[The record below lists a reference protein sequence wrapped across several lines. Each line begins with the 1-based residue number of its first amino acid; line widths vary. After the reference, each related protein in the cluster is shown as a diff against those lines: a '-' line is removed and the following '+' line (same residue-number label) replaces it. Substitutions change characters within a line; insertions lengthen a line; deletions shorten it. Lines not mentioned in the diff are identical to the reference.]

1 MAVTLGQIA
10 EKLNAELKGDP
21 SIEITKVANLSSAQ
35 PGEISFLTDPK
46 YKDALVTT
54 KASAVIVRQSELEH
68 CNVAAI
74 VMQDPYVGFALVAQ
88 LLDTTPLPAENGIHS
103 SAIVASD
110 AILGEGVSVGANA
123 VIESGAIIGA
133 HSVIG
138 SGCFIGKNAKI
149 GNRTKLWA
157 NCSVYHEVQI
167 GDDCLLQAGA
177 VIGSDG
183 FGYANDKG
191 KWIKIPQLG
200 TVIIGNRVEIGAN
213 TCIDRG
219 AVDNTIIEDNVI
231 IDNLCQIAH
240 NVHIGTGTAMAGA
253 AVVAGS
259 VNIGR
264 YCIIGGRSVFNGHI
278 DICDGTTITGATS
291 VMRSIKKPGVYS
303 SGVPDMPNSK
313 WRKVMACLP
322 LLDDIYKNA
331 RNALRLVK
339 GNEKKE

>member
-1 MAVTLGQIA
+1 MTLTLGQIA
-10 EKLNAELKGDP
+10 EKLNAELVGDASLP
-21 SIEITKVANLSSAQ
+21 VHRVANLASAQ

-46 YKDALVTT
+46 YKDALLTT
-54 KASAVIVRQSELEH
+54 KASAVILRKSELEH
-68 CNVAAI
+68 CKTAALI
-74 VMQDPYVGFALVAQ
+74 MPDPYVGFALVAQ
-88 LLDTTPLPAENGIHS
+88 LLDTTPSPAEQGVHATAS
-103 SAIVASD
+103 VASG
-110 AILGEGVSVGANA
+110 AVLGKNVSVGAGA
-123 VIESGAIIGA
+123 VIEEGAVIGDDAVIGA
-133 HSVIG
+133 
-138 SGCFIGKNAKI
+138 GCFIGRNARI
-149 GNRTKLWA
+149 GSRTKLWA

-167 GDDCLLQAGA
+167 GDDCLLQSGA

-191 KWIKIPQLG
+191 KWVKIPQLG

-219 AVDNTIIEDNVI
+219 AIDNTVIEDNVI

-278 DICDGTTITGATS
+278 DICDGVTITGATS
-291 VMRSIKKPGVYS
+291 VMRSIKEPGIYS

-322 LLDDIYKNA
+322 LLDEIYKNA
-331 RNALRLVK
+331 RNALRMLK
-339 GNEKKE
+339 DREASK

>member
-1 MAVTLGQIA
+1 MALTLGQIA
-10 EKLNAELKGDP
+10 EKLKAELVGDA
-21 SIEITKVANLSSAQ
+21 SIEIHKVANLASAQ
-35 PGEISFLTDPK
+35 EGEISFLTDPK
-46 YKDALVTT
+46 YKDALLTT
-54 KASAVIVRQSELEH
+54 KASAVIVRKSELEH
-68 CNVAAI
+68 CKVAAL
-74 VMQDPYVGFALVAQ
+74 VMPDPYVGFALVAQ
-88 LLDTTPLPAENGIHS
+88 LLDTTPAPAKVGIHS
-103 SAIVASD
+103 SAVVADD
-110 AILGEGVSVGANA
+110 AVIGKDVAIGANV
-123 VIESGAIIGA
+123 VIESGAVIGDGAVIGA
-133 HSVIG
+133 
-138 SGCFIGKNAKI
+138 GCFIGRNAKI
-149 GNRTKLWA
+149 GARTKLWA

-167 GDDCLLQAGA
+167 GDDCLLQAST

-219 AVDNTIIEDNVI
+219 AVDNTVIEDNVI

-259 VNIGR
+259 TNIGR

-278 DICDGTTITGATS
+278 DICDGVTITGATS
-291 VMRSIKKPGVYS
+291 VMRSIKKPGIYS

-322 LLDDIYKNA
+322 LLDEIYKNA
-331 RNALRLVK
+331 RNALRMVK
-339 GNEKKE
+339 DKESNN